1 VSPFASIADAL
12 DVLVD
17 EPLVEPDWQTVLRLA
32 GVEQQAVHQR
42 RQQERFPQRAP
53 RRLVVAFVTALVA
66 ILAATA
72 LATGLADRFSAW
84 ISGKPGSPAPSAVQQ
99 GFNARNRGSLAAF
112 PVGTK
117 LRLLLRKRVSGT
129 SFDLLG
135 FRNGDAYCL
144 RLVRSDRPGGRG
156 SNQCLRADEL
166 SGHAALVADNV
177 WFRVGNPEI
186 SITGIYGFASDDV
199 RSVRVTRARDRSVA
213 TVSNNV
219 FLSLRGQPSGSVQ
232 HHPKP
237 NPVEA
242 VSALMRDG
250 GVRNIPYVISGG
262 GILPGGVRPSVP
274 SYFAP
279 SRPRSI
285 PGAPTKVTAPIKHPA
300 VGWILRREKRGSP
313 LPVQHNLNL
322 FPKLD
327 FGRLIQP
334 DPDDPLRIGL
344 GIGPAHGMTRGHP
357 VRGKWIC
364 LIEFDSLT
372 VAGGSSGCGPLLGAG
387 RPIGL
392 GSWFESPITHF
403 NGVVADGITKV
414 AAFLSDGREVPAAL
428 RDNVFAVAVPQASLP
443 GEIVGYNASGRVV
456 AIVQLQANAVVKPC
470 PPAEFPTPVSQLPS
484 PEKWE
489 QIDLGS
495 LTVGGEQILGKTPAE
510 VTAILG
516 EPTLTRP
523 RAQVTSGVNGVFE
536 IPEFRYG
543 GTMPSTLGLSISFAK
558 RGARIVANTLYF
570 QAPSLVDARLGHLLR
585 LQPTELQRLLV
596 RTYGRHYRLTSRYGS
611 SPFLVGQLQC
621 GGSFHAKIGTKAI
634 DFGLN
639 PSRPSRPYLVIR
651 ASGP

>member
-1 VSPFASIADAL
+1 VTQFASIGDAL

-17 EPLVEPDWQTVLRLA
+17 ERPVEPDWQTILRA
-32 GVEQQAVHQR
+32 AAVEQRAVHQPER
-42 RQQERFPQRAP
+42 RKWLQQRPP
-53 RRLVVAFVTALVA
+53 RRLAVVLVAVLVA

-84 ISGKPGSPAPSAVQQ
+84 ISGKPGIPAPSAVQQ
-99 GFNARNRGSLAAF
+99 GFNARNRVSLAAF
-112 PVGTK
+112 PTGTK
-117 LRLLLRKRVSGT
+117 LRLLLRERVNGT

-144 RLVRSDRPGGRG
+144 RLVRSDRPSGRG

-166 SGHAALVADNV
+166 RGHVALVADNV

-186 SITGIYGFASDDV
+186 SISGIYGFASDDV
-199 RSVRVTRARDRSVA
+199 RSVRVTRARGRSSA
-213 TVSNNV
+213 TVTNNV

-232 HHPKP
+232 RHPKP

-242 VSALMRDG
+242 VAALMRG
-250 GVRNIPYVISGG
+250 GRVRNIPYVISGG
-262 GILPGGVRPSVP
+262 GILPGGARPSVP
-274 SYFAP
+274 SYFAASP
-279 SRPRSI
+279 PRSI

-313 LPVQHNLNL
+313 LPAARKPDL

-327 FGRLIQP
+327 FGRLVQP
-334 DPDDPLRIGL
+334 DPDDPLRIGV

-357 VRGKWIC
+357 VRGTWVC
-364 LIEFDSLT
+364 LIQFDSLT
-372 VAGGSSGCGPLLGAG
+372 VAGGSSGCGQLLGPG
-387 RPIGL
+387 RPIAL

-403 NGVVADGITKV
+403 NGLVADGITKV
-414 AAFLSDGREVPAAL
+414 AAFLSDGGEVPAAL
-428 RDNVFAVAVPQASLP
+428 SDNVFAVAVPQASLP
-443 GEIVGYNASGRVV
+443 GEIVGYDASGRVA

-470 PPAEFPTPVSQLPS
+470 PPAEFPTPVSKLP
-484 PEKWE
+484 PPKKWE

-495 LTVGGEQILGKTPAE
+495 LTVRGEQILGKTPDE
-510 VTAILG
+510 VKAILG
-516 EPTLTRP
+516 EPALIRP

-543 GTMPSTLGLSISFAK
+543 GTTSSTLGLSIGFAK
-558 RGARIVANTLYF
+558 RGARIVATTLYF

-585 LQPTELQRLLV
+585 LQPTELQRAFA
-596 RTYGRHYRLTSRYGS
+596 RNYGWRYRLTSGYGS
-611 SPFLVGQLQC
+611 STFLVGQLQC
-621 GGSFHAKIGTKAI
+621 GGSFHAKIGPKAI

-639 PSRPSRPYLVIR
+639 PNRPSRPYLVIR
-651 ASGP
+651 AAGS

>member
-1 VSPFASIADAL
+1 VTSFASIADAL
-12 DVLVD
+12 DVLV
-17 EPLVEPDWQTVLRLA
+17 EERPVEPDWETVLCLA
-32 GVEQQAVHQR
+32 GVEQYREHRRQPTEWFHQR
-42 RQQERFPQRAP
+42 P
-53 RRLVVAFVTALVA
+53 RLRLVAALAAVFVA

-84 ISGKPGSPAPSAVQQ
+84 ISGKPGAPAPSTLQQ
-99 GFNARNRGSLAAF
+99 GFNERNRVSLAAF
-112 PVGTK
+112 PAGTK
-117 LRLLLRKRVSGT
+117 LRLLLRERVSGT

-166 SGHAALVADNV
+166 SGRAALVADNV

-199 RSVRVTRARDRSVA
+199 KSVRVTRARDRSV
-213 TVSNNV
+213 VSVKNNV
-219 FLSLRGQPSGSVQ
+219 FLSLRGQRSGTVQ
-232 HHPKP
+232 HHPKR

-242 VSALMRDG
+242 VAALMRSG
-250 GVRNIPYVISGG
+250 SVRNIPYVISGG
-262 GILPGGVRPSVP
+262 GILPGGARPTVP

-279 SRPRSI
+279 PNGRSI
-285 PGAPTKVTAPIKHPA
+285 PGAPTTVAASIKHAA
-300 VGWILRREKRGSP
+300 VGWIVRGEKRGSP
-313 LPVQHNLNL
+313 LPVPKNPNF

-334 DPDDPLRIGL
+334 DPDDPLRIGV

-372 VAGGSSGCGPLLGAG
+372 VAGGSSGCGPFVGPG
-387 RPIGL
+387 RPMAL

-403 NGVVADGITKV
+403 NGVVSDGITRV
-414 AAFLSDGREVPAAL
+414 AAFLADGRQVPAAL

-443 GEIVGYNASGRVV
+443 GEIVGYDASGRVA

-470 PPAEFPTPVSQLPS
+470 PPAEFPTPVSKLPP

-489 QIDLGS
+489 RIDLGS
-495 LTVGGEQILGKTPAE
+495 LTVGGEPILGKTPDE
-510 VTAILG
+510 VQAILG
-516 EPTLTRP
+516 TPALIRP
-523 RAQVTSGVNGVFE
+523 RAQLTSGVNGVFE

-543 GTMPSTLGLSISFAK
+543 GTTPSTLGLSIVFAK
-558 RGARIVANTLYF
+558 RDAKIVANTLYF
-570 QAPSLVDARLGHLLR
+570 QASSLVDARLGHLLR
-585 LQPTELQRLLV
+585 LQPTDLQRLLM
-596 RTYGRHYRLTSRYGS
+596 RTYGSHYRLSSSYGT

-621 GGSFHAKIGTKAI
+621 GGSFHAKIGSKAI

-639 PSRPSRPYLVIR
+639 PNRPSRPYLAIT

>member
-1 VSPFASIADAL
+1 MTPFASIADAL
-12 DVLVD
+12 DLLVD
-17 EPLVEPDWQTVLRLA
+17 ERPVEPDWQTILRLA
-32 GVEQQAVHQR
+32 GVEQRQEHSRQRSEWLHQR
-42 RQQERFPQRAP
+42 PRPQ
-53 RRLVVAFVTALVA
+53 LVAAVAAALVA

-84 ISGKPGSPAPSAVQQ
+84 ISGKPGAPAPFAVQQ
-99 GFNARNRGSLAAF
+99 GFNARNRVSLAAF
-112 PVGTK
+112 PAGTK
-117 LRLLLRKRVSGT
+117 LRLLLRERVSGT

-166 SGHAALVADNV
+166 RGHEALVADNV
-177 WFRVGNPEI
+177 WFRVGKPEI

-199 RSVRVTRARDRSVA
+199 RSVRVTRARDRSLAAV
-213 TVSNNV
+213 TNNV

-242 VSALMRDG
+242 VAAVMRDG
-250 GVRNIPYVISGG
+250 SVRNVPYVISGG
-262 GILPGGVRPSVP
+262 GILPGGARPTVP

-285 PGAPTKVTAPIKHPA
+285 PGAPTKVAAPIKHPA
-300 VGWILRREKRGSP
+300 VGWVMRGEKRGSP
-313 LPVQHNLNL
+313 LPVPHNRNL

-334 DPDDPLRIGL
+334 DPDDPLRIGV

-372 VAGGSSGCGPLLGAG
+372 LAGGSSGCGQLVGAG
-387 RPIGL
+387 RPIAL

-403 NGVVADGITKV
+403 NGVVSDGITRV
-414 AAFLSDGREVPAAL
+414 AAFLADGREVPAAL
-428 RDNVFAVAVPQASLP
+428 RDNVFSVAVPQASLP
-443 GEIVGYNASGRVV
+443 GEIVGYDASGRVA

-470 PPAEFPTPVSQLPS
+470 PPAEFPTPVSKLPP

-489 QIDLGS
+489 RIDLGS
-495 LTVGGEQILGKTPAE
+495 LTVGGAQILGKTPDE
-510 VTAILG
+510 VKAILG
-516 EPTLTRP
+516 EPTLIRP

-570 QAPSLVDARLGHLLR
+570 QAPSLVDARLGHVLR

-596 RTYGRHYRLTSRYGS
+596 RTYGAHYRLSARYGS

-621 GGSFHAKIGTKAI
+621 GGSFHAKIGSTAI

>member
-1 VSPFASIADAL
+1 MTPFASIADAL

-17 EPLVEPDWQTVLRLA
+17 ERPVEHDWQTILRLA
-32 GVEQQAVHQR
+32 GIEQHREQRSQPREWVHQR
-42 RQQERFPQRAP
+42 P
-53 RRLVVAFVTALVA
+53 RPRLAVALAAALVA

-84 ISGKPGSPAPSAVQQ
+84 ISGKPGAPAPSAVQE
-99 GFNARNRGSLAAF
+99 GFNARNRVALAAF
-112 PVGTK
+112 PAGTK
-117 LRLLLRKRVSGT
+117 LRLLLRERVSGT

-144 RLVRSDRPGGRG
+144 RLVRSDRPSGRG

-177 WFRVGNPEI
+177 GFRVGNPEI

-199 RSVRVTRARDRSVA
+199 KSVRVTRARDRSVVA
-213 TVSNNV
+213 VKNNV
-219 FLSLRGQPSGSVQ
+219 FLSLRGQPSGTVQ

-242 VSALMRDG
+242 VAAVMRDRS
-250 GVRNIPYVISGG
+250 VRNIPYVISGG
-262 GILPGGVRPSVP
+262 GILPGGARPTVP

-279 SRPRSI
+279 SSPRPI
-285 PGAPTKVTAPIKHPA
+285 PGAPTKVAAPIKHPA
-300 VGWILRREKRGSP
+300 VGWIVRREKRGSP
-313 LPVQHNLNL
+313 LPMPRNRNL

-334 DPDDPLRIGL
+334 DPDDPLRLGV

-372 VAGGSSGCGPLLGAG
+372 VAGGSSGCGQLLGPG
-387 RPIGL
+387 RPIAL

-403 NGVVADGITKV
+403 NGVVSDGITRV
-414 AAFLSDGREVPAAL
+414 AAFLADGRQVPAAL
-428 RDNVFAVAVPQASLP
+428 RDNVFSVAVPQASLP
-443 GEIVGYNASGRVV
+443 GEIVGYNASGRI
-456 AIVQLQANAVVKPC
+456 AGIVQLQANAVVKPC
-470 PPAEFPTPVSQLPS
+470 PPAEFPTPVSKLPP

-489 QIDLGS
+489 RIDLGD
-495 LTVGGEQILGKTPAE
+495 LTVGGAQIIGKTPDE
-510 VTAILG
+510 VKAILG
-516 EPTLTRP
+516 QPALIRP

-543 GTMPSTLGLSISFAK
+543 GTTPSTLGLSISFAN
-558 RGARIVANTLYF
+558 RGGEIVANTLYY

-585 LQPTELQRLLV
+585 LQPTDFQRLFA
-596 RTYGRHYRLTSRYGS
+596 RSYESRYRLASGYGT

-621 GGSFHAKIGTKAI
+621 GGSFHAKIGSKAI

-639 PSRPSRPYLVIR
+639 PNRPSRPYLVIR